1 MTSHLAV
8 HFRYVRGLAIVLS
21 VVVALLSAS
30 SWLEAHDFWLVPGAF
45 PFADGADVEV
55 LGQTGTKFPASTSA
69 VPANRVARAVMIGA
83 EGESVISDF
92 SVRGTSLVL
101 RSRPTSPGQRI
112 VAADLAARSTR
123 QLPTAFLAYLR
134 LEGAPDA
141 AARIERDGLLKAT
154 DSLTRTDVKCA
165 KTLVDVGTRG
175 PRAYGRMSGQVLEFV
190 PQQDAAALAT
200 GDTLRLRVLFR
211 GKPLAGVVAAFGPSL
226 RLFAGGRFGA
236 ALARTGD
243 GEVLAASGAIDLLFA
258 GRFRDRDHIAALRA
272 LDVDEHDDAPRS
284 GGE

>member
-83 EGESVISDF
+83 EGESVISDL

-154 DSLTRTDVKCA
+154 DSLTRTDVKYA

-190 PQQDAAALAT
+190 PQQDAATLAT

-211 GKPLAGVVAAFGPSL
+211 GKPLAGVVAA
-226 RLFAGGRFGA
+226 
-236 ALARTGD
+236 
-243 GEVLAASGAIDLLFA
+243 A
-258 GRFRDRDHIAALRA
+258 GR
-272 LDVDEHDDAPRS
+272 APRDS
-284 GGE
+284 AEKVEPDVHLTTDAEGVVRLPITTTGLWNVRAIHVLQASPGAWETHWATFVVRIGT